1 MGVTDTRTE
10 SSKAVDCE
18 TRHRDCLQ
26 NTAVGRQWDWR
37 EGGQGWGAGGCDIEE
52 HMGPKQVQ
60 SPLDFEAPEESP
72 SALSLRPGVAATFS
86 EPKAGVSAVV
96 APAAPLAADAGPCP
110 AVSLRPL
117 NPVCL
122 QSRQAGFCSCA
133 ILRKLVGLPHD
144 SWGPGHQTTGSAS
157 SLPWGSTCCPLTA
170 SVSHMH
176 EPSAEEGAATPS
188 ALFPECTIR
197 AGSSRP
203 RPSWLAT

>member
-26 NTAVGRQWDWR
+26 TTAVGRQW
-37 EGGQGWGAGGCDIEE
+37 EGGGVGGVGWAGGAGGGDGEE

-60 SPLDFEAPEESP
+60 SPLDLEAPEESP

-110 AVSLRPL
+110 TVSLRPL

-133 ILRKLVGLPHD
+133 ILRKLAGLPHAP
-144 SWGPGHQTTGSAS
+144 WGPGHQTTGQPPP
-157 SLPWGSTCCPLTA
+157 LPGEA
-170 SVSHMH
+170 R
-176 EPSAEEGAATPS
+176 GA
-188 ALFPECTIR
+188 R
-197 AGSSRP
+197 
-203 RPSWLAT
+203 